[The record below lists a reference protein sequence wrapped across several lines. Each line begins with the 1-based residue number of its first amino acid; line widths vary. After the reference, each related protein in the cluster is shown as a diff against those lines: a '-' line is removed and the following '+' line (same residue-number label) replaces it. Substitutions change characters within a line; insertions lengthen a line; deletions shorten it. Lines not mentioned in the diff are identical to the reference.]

1 MSKKKV
7 VEDII
12 SDLNE
17 KLQREAWKSVET
29 SRYDIRLL
37 NNGQGKISLKLKSR
51 EGATYTSSYFL
62 ILLRCVNFSVTQK

>member
-37 NNGQGKISLKLKSR
+37 NNGQGKISLKLKS
-51 EGATYTSSYFL
+51 
-62 ILLRCVNFSVTQK
+62 